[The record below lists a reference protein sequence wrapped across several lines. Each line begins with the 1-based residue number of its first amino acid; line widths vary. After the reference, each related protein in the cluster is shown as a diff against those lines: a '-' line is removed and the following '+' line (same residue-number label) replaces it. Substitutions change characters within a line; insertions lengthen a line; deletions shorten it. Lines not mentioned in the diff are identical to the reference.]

1 MKTPESMTDY
11 LKLTDAQ
18 KMELVGLPSVP
29 SNALL
34 AVSVAAQRL
43 LDAWDAKTPLAWQPE
58 NNRVLLEDLRAALKT
73 ANAEAQRP
81 AVAGTLP
88 PLVGDSGGDE

>member
-11 LKLTDAQ
+11 LQLTTAQ
-18 KMELVGLPSVP
+18 KMELAGLPSVP

-73 ANAEAQRP
+73 ANKELTRKE
-81 AVAGTLP
+81 TT
-88 PLVGDSGGDE
+88 

>member
-73 ANAEAQRP
+73 ANAGLDRQEEARP
-81 AVAGTLP
+81 
-88 PLVGDSGGDE
+88 